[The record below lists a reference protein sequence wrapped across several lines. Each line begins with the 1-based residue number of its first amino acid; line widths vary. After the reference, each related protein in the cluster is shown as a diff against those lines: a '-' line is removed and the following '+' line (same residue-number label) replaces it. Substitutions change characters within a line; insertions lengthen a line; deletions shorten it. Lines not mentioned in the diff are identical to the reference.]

1 MKTASR
7 EEKICPPRQLSEIL
21 IQQARH
27 LCMLPD
33 VAVKAIA
40 IAEDR
45 DANIKDLISVI
56 SQDVMLTTNIL
67 SLSNSVLFGA
77 GQPIS
82 SIQIAI
88 TRLGFR
94 QTKNMILASSYTSM
108 LKNMDWREEHVRERL
123 CKHSFLTALIC
134 ARLNVLFQMDMQGEE
149 FTAGLIHDVGRTL
162 LAVSIPD
169 QFDELDALDFA
180 EDENTLEKER
190 QVIGTTHTEVGA
202 WFLQR
207 NHVPA
212 ELISVARHHHD
223 PQNTDGYL
231 RLVALVAIAD
241 DLANH
246 YHRQDP
252 MPYRCLRSPNL
263 KILESLG
270 VRRAARNLQES
281 WEEIIQSSI
290 EAIGQLNC
298 LK

>member
-7 EEKICPPRQLSEIL
+7 EETICPPRQLSEIL
-21 IQQARH
+21 IRQARN

-45 DANIKDLISVI
+45 DANIKDLIAII

-123 CKHSFLTALIC
+123 CKHSFLTALIS
-134 ARLNVLFQMDMQGEE
+134 ARLNALFEMEMQGEE

-162 LAVSIPD
+162 LAVAIPD
-169 QFDELDALDFA
+169 QFEQFDTLDFD
-180 EDENTLEKER
+180 EDESTLEHEH
-190 QVIGTTHTEVGA
+190 QMIGTTHAEVGA

-207 NHVPA
+207 NHVPE
-212 ELISVARHHHD
+212 ELISVAKYHHA
-223 PQNTDGYL
+223 PQETDGYL
-231 RLVALVAIAD
+231 RLVALIAIAD

-246 YHRQDP
+246 SHRNDP
-252 MPYRCLRSPNL
+252 KPYKCLQSPNL

-270 VRRAARNLQES
+270 VRKAARRLQDS
-281 WEEIIQSSI
+281 WEDVLGSSI
-290 EAIGQLNC
+290 EAVGQLNS
-298 LK
+298 LQ

>member
-1 MKTASR
+1 MNTASQ
-7 EEKICPPRQLSEIL
+7 EESICPPRQLSEIL
-21 IQQARH
+21 IQQARY
-27 LCMLPD
+27 LNMLPD

-45 DANIKDLISVI
+45 DADIKDLIAVI

-108 LKNMDWREEHVRERL
+108 LKNMNWKEEHVRERL
-123 CKHSFLTALIC
+123 CKHSFLTALIS
-134 ARLNVLFQMDMQGEE
+134 ARLNILFQMDMQGEE

-162 LAVSIPD
+162 LAVAIPD
-169 QFDELDALDFA
+169 QFEQLDPLDFQ
-180 EDENTLEKER
+180 EDENTLEHER
-190 QVIGTTHTEVGA
+190 QTIGTTHAEVGA

-207 NHVPA
+207 NHLPE
-212 ELISVARHHHD
+212 ELISVAKYHHSPED
-223 PQNTDGYL
+223 TDGYL
-231 RLVALVAIAD
+231 RLVALIAIAD

-252 MPYRCLRSPNL
+252 SPYKCLRCPNL

-270 VRRAARNLQES
+270 VRRAARRLQES
-281 WEEIIQSSI
+281 WQEIISSSI
-290 EAIGQLNC
+290 ESVGQLNS
-298 LK
+298 LQ